1 MDLAVIFKA
10 GKKHWVI
17 ALSGLIIPHII
28 VWVVAI
34 CIRDYMDP
42 ELRKYSS
49 IGGIVSAIIIT
60 TFPVIYSILRDMQ
73 LLSSE
78 IGRVALT
85 TVIISDVVGIT
96 VIIAFEA
103 VKQGEDKGIN
113 ALYYICTVVGV
124 SGLVIGGIPQVMQW
138 INRQTPEG
146 KPVDQKYITATLLGV
161 FVIAFTT
168 DFIGAAIGNGPLW
181 LGLAIPDGPPI
192 GATIVHKSEVVMND
206 ILMPFAYAT
215 IGLKTDIFAMSEC
228 WSCLTPL
235 FALATMAIVSKLVSV
250 VMAAQFTDMSY
261 RDSLAM
267 SFMLSLRGQTE
278 FLLYL
283 HWADL
288 KIIKTPSFSLMV
300 TLTII
305 VTGITSPIID
315 FLYDPTRPYMINKK
329 RTIQHTVQESELRI
343 LACIYDQES
352 VASLFSL
359 LDFANPTSSNPFTVF
374 ALYLVELLGRA
385 APVFIDHAKQ
395 NEDYWDTNNEAIH
408 NAIKLY
414 EEART
419 DCIFMNFFTSIT
431 PQRTMY
437 QDICEIALLNKVGF
451 IILPFH
457 KKCIED
463 GNDFSTAILRP
474 GVQSANANTLS
485 HAPCSVGILACKNAA
500 AWGSLP
506 TRSSNCIRRQ
516 FAMLFFGGP
525 DAREALSLADHMVEH
540 PDVSLVVVRFLASE
554 YKGDDE
560 SERKLDDG
568 VVTWFWVKN
577 ERNDKVVYKEVVVH
591 NGFET
596 VSAVQSLNDSVPID
610 LWITGRKNGINPTLL
625 EGLSEWTDNPE
636 LGLVG
641 DFLVSIDFNTSG
653 SVLVVQQ
660 QVLRDQRASPWA
672 CY

>member
-1 MDLAVIFKA
+1 MDQTLSELNGSAVIDYHGRVVEIICRRNHGNHAFSIFQGANPLDFSFTTLLLEMSLVLILSQTMRFLLKPLKQPKVISDILAGIIIGPSVLGHNENFAKNVIPENSRYVIQNIGIIGFMFFLFVTGVKMDLAVIFKA

-288 KIIKTPSFSLMV
+288 KVRFYDKI
-300 TLTII
+300 
-305 VTGITSPIID
+305 
-315 FLYDPTRPYMINKK
+315 LYDAQI
-329 RTIQHTVQESELRI
+329 
-343 LACIYDQES
+343 
-352 VASLFSL
+352 
-359 LDFANPTSSNPFTVF
+359 
-374 ALYLVELLGRA
+374 
-385 APVFIDHAKQ
+385 
-395 NEDYWDTNNEAIH
+395 
-408 NAIKLY
+408 
-414 EEART
+414 
-419 DCIFMNFFTSIT
+419 
-431 PQRTMY
+431 
-437 QDICEIALLNKVGF
+437 
-451 IILPFH
+451 
-457 KKCIED
+457 
-463 GNDFSTAILRP
+463 
-474 GVQSANANTLS
+474 
-485 HAPCSVGILACKNAA
+485 
-500 AWGSLP
+500 
-506 TRSSNCIRRQ
+506 
-516 FAMLFFGGP
+516 
-525 DAREALSLADHMVEH
+525 
-540 PDVSLVVVRFLASE
+540 
-554 YKGDDE
+554 
-560 SERKLDDG
+560 
-568 VVTWFWVKN
+568 
-577 ERNDKVVYKEVVVH
+577 
-591 NGFET
+591 
-596 VSAVQSLNDSVPID
+596 
-610 LWITGRKNGINPTLL
+610 
-625 EGLSEWTDNPE
+625 
-636 LGLVG
+636 
-641 DFLVSIDFNTSG
+641 
-653 SVLVVQQ
+653 
-660 QVLRDQRASPWA
+660 
-672 CY
+672 